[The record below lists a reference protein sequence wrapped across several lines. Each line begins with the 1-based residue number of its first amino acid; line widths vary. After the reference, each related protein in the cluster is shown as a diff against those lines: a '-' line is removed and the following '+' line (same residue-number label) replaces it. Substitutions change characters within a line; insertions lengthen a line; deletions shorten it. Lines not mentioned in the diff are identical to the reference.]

1 MKAVQVEN
9 VVKRYGMKEN
19 IVSALNGVSFEVE
32 SGEFVAIVGK
42 SGSGKST
49 LLHVLGGIESFDE
62 GTVKIN
68 EQEISKMKKEELAQ
82 FRRREIGLIYQFYNL
97 VSVLN
102 VEENI
107 LLTAQ
112 LDSKVIDKK
121 RLEELMELLNISERR
136 THFPNQLSG
145 GQQQRVAI
153 ARALYNDPVLILA
166 DEPTGNLDSCNGEEV
181 IRALEELNKKYNKT
195 IILVTHDMQIAKRA
209 DRIITLCDGLVVG
222 TEG

>member
-49 LLHVLGGIESFDE
+49 LLHVIGGIDSFDE

-68 EQEISKMKKEELAQ
+68 GQEISEMRKGELAQ

-107 LLTAQ
+107 LLPAQ
-112 LDSKVIDKK
+112 LDNKTIDKK
-121 RLEELMELLNISERR
+121 RLEELMEILHISERR

-153 ARALYNDPVLILA
+153 ARALYNDPALILA

-181 IRALEELNKKYNKT
+181 IRALEILNKKYNKT

-209 DRIITLCDGLVVG
+209 DRIITLCDGQVVR